1 MDTKMLKDMLNEL
14 KGYKRD
20 KNVLMEGYI
29 NDRLNKSLKSYY
41 SEISDSL
48 TYLQTKSSA
57 NVMRKANK

>member
-41 SEISDSL
+41 SEVSDSL